1 MKRMSD
7 NKSRYHL
14 QKLVNRLKDYEY
26 IVRFEK
32 GNFKTGYCVLEH
44 KKVVVVNKFHDLD
57 SKIDNLRKILA
68 SIRSKAA

>member
-1 MKRMSD
+1 MSD

-26 IVRFEK
+26 VVRFEK
-32 GNFKTGYCVLEH
+32 GNFKTGYCVLES
-44 KKVVVVNKFHDLD
+44 KKVVVVNKFHDIN

-68 SIRSKAA
+68 DIRSKAA

>member
-1 MKRMSD
+1 MSD